1 MGRVGKKKGPPDK
14 GGWGSN
20 PTGEGG
26 FGRKNASPAPLA
38 IPRLKKQPPQPP
50 LDRGVKATPL
60 DRGG

>member
-38 IPRLKKQPPQPP
+38 LPRLETNPPYPP
-50 LDRGVKATPL
+50 LRGSQ
-60 DRGG
+60 